1 MRYGD
6 GMWDWKMKAL
16 FLGLSVATVMG
27 LSAGGAMKPVLADFQ
42 GGPQSLLPV
51 SGHRAERIFNETAS
65 WTSYGGHIPDYV
77 IGTDWIAPDM
87 SMATA
92 ALDPEPD
99 PPVPEAK
106 APAPAA
112 PHVARVEEP
121 PPEPT
126 HYPSTGG
133 DILAGMDSYAPPTPP
148 ENLAP
153 TPPPAN

>member
-1 MRYGD
+1 
-6 GMWDWKMKAL
+6 MKAL

-27 LSAGGAMKPVLADFQ
+27 LSAGGAMKPVTTDFQ
-42 GGPQSLLPV
+42 GGPQSLAPAG
-51 SGHRAERIFNETAS
+51 GHRAQRVFDAATS

-87 SMATA
+87 SMAAA

-99 PPVPEAK
+99 PP
-106 APAPAA
+106 APDAASPPAVVIQA
-112 PHVARVEEP
+112 VAQAEEP
-121 PPEPT
+121 PRAPP
-126 HYPSTGG
+126 HHPSIDG

-153 TPPPAN
+153 APPPAN